1 LVYEF
6 FNQAFFDVIL
16 EDYRKKQKE
25 KNILFNKN
33 EFQSYL
39 TDLINQNDEI
49 NTLLI
54 SDEKSVKNKLNI
66 IEKDNLKKSLLLL
79 KKTRDDLIKQEK
91 QAKVD
96 RAIALAKLTNEEI
109 LKTFK
114 PIFNK
119 ISNNIREN
127 FDSFYDK
134 EVKKIKTKNKK

>member
-134 EVKKIKTKNKK
+134 EVKK

>member
-1 LVYEF
+1 MVYEF

-134 EVKKIKTKNKK
+134 EVKK

>member
-1 LVYEF
+1 MVYEF

-79 KKTRDDLIKQEK
+79 KETRDDLIKQEK

-134 EVKKIKTKNKK
+134 EVKKIKTRNKK

>member
-79 KKTRDDLIKQEK
+79 KETRDDLIKQEK

-134 EVKKIKTKNKK
+134 EVKKIKTRNKK

>member
-1 LVYEF
+1 MVYEF